1 MPLRFVDALY
11 ANITELELEESEL
24 DGFVFSHGTTAHI
37 QVIEQVCWLVHRPA
51 ARVNPRERSGAAIQR
66 CPRPLRGAK
75 PPSNRG
81 LT

>member
-51 ARVNPRERSGAAIQR
+51 ARVNPRERSGAAMH
-66 CPRPLRGAK
+66 
-75 PPSNRG
+75 
-81 LT
+81 